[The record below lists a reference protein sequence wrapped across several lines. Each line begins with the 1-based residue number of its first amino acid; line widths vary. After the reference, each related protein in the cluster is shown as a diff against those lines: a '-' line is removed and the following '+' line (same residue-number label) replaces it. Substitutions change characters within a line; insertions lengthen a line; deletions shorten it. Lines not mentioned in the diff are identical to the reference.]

1 MQLLDKI
8 NNPSDIKDL
17 SLSELNQLATEIR
30 EFLINNISKTG
41 GHLASNLGVVE
52 LTIALLYNF
61 DFTKDKIVFDV
72 GHQSYVYKILTDR
85 KDKFNTLRQYKG
97 LSGFPKREESS
108 FDFFD
113 TGHSSNSISASLGMA
128 RARDLKGED
137 YNVISVIGDGA
148 LTGGMVYEALNDL
161 GFNHS
166 KMLIILNDNEM
177 SISLNVG
184 GLQKCLNK
192 VRLTP
197 SYNKLKEKVH
207 YKLDRKN
214 SNKLVNIARKIKNS
228 FKSLFFTPIFF
239 EDLGIRYIGPVDG
252 NNIKDLNKI
261 LRKIKNLNEPIVLHV
276 VTTKGLG
283 YLPALQNP
291 NRFHA
296 ISKFD
301 IKTGNISSKS
311 SLTYSDVFGS
321 SLVSLAKKDKRIV
334 AITAS
339 MITGTGLS
347 EFSEI
352 FPNRIFDVGITE
364 EHAVTLAGGMSA
376 NGLKP
381 VFAVYSTFLQRG
393 FDQLLMDV
401 CLQNLPVV
409 FAIDRSGLVGN
420 DGKTHQGVF
429 DLSYLNMMPNIEI
442 LAPKCV
448 QELDAL
454 LEYAFSKNNPVAIRY
469 PRGSNTLKLEPI
481 KKIKSGNWE
490 NVSNG
495 NKVVILATGKM
506 VELACLAKE
515 KIFKK
520 YNPIIINALFIKPL
534 DREYLKKIVK
544 QNYNVLTLED
554 NNIIGGFGQQVLYEL
569 NNLGF
574 RQKIKILGY
583 QDKFIDHGTVDELLV
598 QEHLDIDSIILE
610 IKKLYRKKE
619 S

>member
-8 NNPSDIKDL
+8 NNSIDIKSL
-17 SLSELNQLATEIR
+17 NLSELNQLSVEIR

-85 KDKFNTLRQYKG
+85 KQQFNTLRQYKG
-97 LSGFPKREESS
+97 LSGFPKREESK

-137 YNVISVIGDGA
+137 YNIISVIGDGA

-177 SISLNVG
+177 SISVNVG

-214 SNKLVNIARKIKNS
+214 SNKLVNIVRKIKNS

-239 EDLGIRYIGPVDG
+239 EDLGIRYIGPIDG

-261 LRKIKNLNEPIVLHV
+261 LKKIKNLNEPIVLHV

-291 NRFHA
+291 NQFHA
-296 ISKFD
+296 VSKFD
-301 IKTGNISSKS
+301 IQTGKVLNPSG
-311 SLTYSDVFGS
+311 LTYSEAFGT
-321 SLVSLAKKDKRIV
+321 SLVSLAKNNKKIV

-339 MITGTGLS
+339 MVTGTGLS

-352 FPNRIFDVGITE
+352 YPHRLFDVGITE
-364 EHAVTLAGGMSA
+364 EHAVTLAGGMA
-376 NGLKP
+376 TNGLKP
-381 VFAVYSTFLQRG
+381 IFVVYSTFLQRG

-409 FAIDRSGLVGN
+409 FALDRSGLVGN

-429 DLSYLNMMPNIEI
+429 DLSYLNLMPNIEI
-442 LAPKCV
+442 LAPKCTEEME
-448 QELDAL
+448 QILS
-454 LEYAFSKNNPVAIRY
+454 YSFNRNCPVAVRY
-469 PRGSNTLKLEPI
+469 PRGGNLLNLKPI
-481 KKIKSGNWE
+481 KTIKTSIWEKISDGD
-490 NVSNG
+490 
-495 NKVVILATGKM
+495 KVVILATGKM
-506 VELACLAKE
+506 VSYAMLAKE
-515 KIFKK
+515 KLKDK

-534 DREYLKKIVK
+534 DKKYLKEIVK
-544 QNYNVLTLED
+544 KNYNVLTLED

-569 NNLGF
+569 NCLGF
-574 RQKIKILGY
+574 NKKIKILGY
-583 QDKFIDHGTVDELLV
+583 QDKFIDHGTIDELLV
-598 QEHLDIDSIILE
+598 QEHMDTNSIVLE
-610 IKKLYRKKE
+610 IKKLYR
-619 S
+619 

>member
-1 MQLLDKI
+1 MQLLDKFD
-8 NNPSDIKDL
+8 NPSQIKNFNLLELKQL
-17 SLSELNQLATEIR
+17 SIEVR
-30 EFLINNISKTG
+30 KFLIDNISKTG

-85 KDKFNTLRQYKG
+85 KQKFNTLRQYKG
-97 LSGFPKREESS
+97 LSGFPKRAESP

-137 YNVISVIGDGA
+137 YNIISVIGDGA

-214 SNKLVNIARKIKNS
+214 SNKLVNFAKKIKNS
-228 FKSLFFTPIFF
+228 LKSLFLTPMFF
-239 EDLGIRYIGPVDG
+239 EDLGIRYIGPIDG

-261 LRKIKNLNEPIVLHV
+261 LKKIKDLNEPIVLHV

-291 NRFHA
+291 NKFHA

-301 IKTGNISSKS
+301 VQTGKTDIKGGE
-311 SLTYSDVFGS
+311 TYSSSFGKA
-321 SLVSLAKKDKRIV
+321 LVNLAKKDKSIV
-334 AITAS
+334 SITAS
-339 MITGTGLS
+339 MITGTGLQ

-352 FPNRIFDVGITE
+352 YPDRTFDVGITE
-364 EHAVTLAGGMSA
+364 EHAVTLAGGMA
-376 NGLKP
+376 TNGLKP
-381 VFAVYSTFLQRG
+381 IFAVYSTFLQRG

-409 FAIDRSGLVGN
+409 FALDRAGLVGN

-442 LAPKCV
+442 LAPKCTEEME
-448 QELDAL
+448 QILS
-454 LEYAFSKNNPVAIRY
+454 YSFNRNYPVAIRY
-469 PRGSNTLKLEPI
+469 PKGGNLLNLKPI
-481 KKIKSGNWE
+481 KTIKTGVWEKISEGDKL
-490 NVSNG
+490 
-495 NKVVILATGKM
+495 VILATGKM
-506 VELACLAKE
+506 VSYAMLAKE
-515 KIFKK
+515 KLKDK
-520 YNPIIINALFIKPL
+520 YNPVIINALFIKPL
-534 DREYLKKIVK
+534 DKKYLKEVVK
-544 QNYNVLTLED
+544 KNYNVLTLED

-569 NNLGF
+569 NCLGF
-574 RQKIKILGY
+574 NKKIKILGY
-583 QDKFIDHGTVDELLV
+583 QDKFIDHGSIDELLF
-598 QEHLDIDSIILE
+598 QEHMDIDSIILE
-610 IKKLYRKKE
+610 IKKLYK
-619 S
+619 